1 MELRCRRLSER
12 IEIKIYS
19 VDLLH
24 CKAEDVLSPV
34 DHPDVKCFEG
44 VWSLLVCRYLL
55 NPYSIVTCAGFS
67 TITLTNLSV
76 TAALSTKLR
85 GHEVVSSLCLCVAAY
100 LSLYPA
106 VLIFPFM
113 IMSYRDGCVFGAGK
127 QLCLV
132 VCWSAVLLGG
142 SALLSVPD
150 QTPNLGLF
158 WYFFT
163 ETFEHFRI
171 FFLCV
176 FQMNA
181 FIYVIPLTIRF
192 SDHPVFLTYILLSVT
207 TLFKSYPCL
216 GDLTIPLALL
226 PLWTHTFRYLRYT
239 LVVVVMFLASSLLC
253 PVLWHLW
260 IHAGSANANFFFA
273 MTLTYSLAQIFL
285 VADVIYSFLVHQ
297 YDLKHGLPRLD
308 QLGKP
313 VKLKL
318 Y

>member
-1 MELRCRRLSER
+1 
-12 IEIKIYS
+12 
-19 VDLLH
+19 
-24 CKAEDVLSPV
+24 
-34 DHPDVKCFEG
+34 
-44 VWSLLVCRYLL
+44 
-55 NPYSIVTCAGFS
+55 
-67 TITLTNLSV
+67 
-76 TAALSTKLR
+76 
-85 GHEVVSSLCLCVAAY
+85 
-100 LSLYPA
+100 
-106 VLIFPFM
+106 M
-113 IMSYRDGCVFGAGK
+113 IMSYRDGCVFGAAK
-127 QLCLV
+127 QLCLM

-142 SALLSVPD
+142 SAWVMGSWDYMQAVYGVMLSVPD
-150 QTPNLGLF
+150 QTPNLGLL

-192 SDHPVFLTYILLSVT
+192 RSHPVFLTYILLSVT

-253 PVLWHLW
+253 PVLWYLW